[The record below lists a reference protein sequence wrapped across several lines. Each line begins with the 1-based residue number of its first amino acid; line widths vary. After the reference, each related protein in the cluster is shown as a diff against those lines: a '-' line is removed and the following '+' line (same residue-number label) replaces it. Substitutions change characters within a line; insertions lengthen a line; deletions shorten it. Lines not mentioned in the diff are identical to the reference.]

1 MPFLSIFEYPNI
13 NKFFLFPELFE
24 FQPSEAEREAAAAE
38 RAIENAKRNKTD
50 TNIGDGGVDTKNT
63 LSQSFQAID
72 EAAELADALQRQKLE
87 ESAIKKEE
95 NNAKSEIFVLEDEK
109 EKLKEDI
116 AAPDMDKEKNLHTQ
130 FIMSQDFIYPN

>member
-1 MPFLSIFEYPNI
+1 MGVAIAKVNDVTEKGNDKISAEGIQTDGTSVERPFFVNEVTTDSI

-38 RAIENAKRNKTD
+38 RARENAKRNKAD

-72 EAAELADALQRQKLE
+72 EAAELADALQ
-87 ESAIKKEE
+87 
-95 NNAKSEIFVLEDEK
+95 
-109 EKLKEDI
+109 
-116 AAPDMDKEKNLHTQ
+116 
-130 FIMSQDFIYPN
+130 